1 MITQAIRKITEQIDN
16 NNTIIQKNLE
26 EMEEIRCKIS
36 DSVLEDACNVENVVH
51 MRDSYKKLEFSIGI
65 LREENNG
72 YKTEAISILEKSV
85 GELS

>member
-65 LREENNG
+65 LREEKNE